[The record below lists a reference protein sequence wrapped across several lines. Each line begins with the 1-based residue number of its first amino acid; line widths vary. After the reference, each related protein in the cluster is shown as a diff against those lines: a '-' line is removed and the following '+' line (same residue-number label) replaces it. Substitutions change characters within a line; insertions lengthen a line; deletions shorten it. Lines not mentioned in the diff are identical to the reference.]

1 MARQETARPT
11 VGRPIALDDLSLE
24 DVESLRLLLGGRS
37 VIDWHRLDFRDHDEV
52 DRFLRVNEFDPES
65 VDDMTRLEELRVDA
79 VGYLTR
85 TFNFPLPGEVVEEA
99 PTRDLLLMASRV
111 GPHRRWACVVLKV
124 MHIIHHLAG
133 RELLVR
139 LPISD
144 DKVFHAVELKVL
156 QVVEELRSS
165 GHPIEEF
172 EWSRKQRDS
181 LITKLLA
188 KRSTLAA
195 KIYDKLRFRL
205 VVPRPEDLVPML
217 AVLTRQLIPFN
228 YIIPGA
234 TVNLLVPFE
243 DTLRAAPSLTRLAA
257 SLQEEPVD
265 VSDDTD
271 LLPPQNEFSG
281 ADYKI
286 INFVADLPVRIR
298 SVVPPDQLQQL
309 PPDCGH
315 VVFVMTEFQLADK
328 TTVVNNELGEASHDA
343 YKRRQHERVRQRLL
357 DGSAD
362 AMQLPAPAAD
372 PGDDGGDDDD
382 DGEEAA

>member
-1 MARQETARPT
+1 VARQETARPI
-11 VGRPIALDDLSLE
+11 VGRPIALDELSRE

-37 VIDWHRLDFRDHDEV
+37 VIDWHRLDFHDHDEV

-65 VDDMTRLEELRVDA
+65 ADDMMRLEELRMDA
-79 VGYLTR
+79 VGYLSR

-111 GPHRRWACVVLKV
+111 GPHRRWACVVLKA

-156 QVVEELRSS
+156 RVVEELRSA

-205 VVPRPEDLVPML
+205 VVPHTEDLVPML

-243 DTLRAAPSLTRLAA
+243 DTLRTVPNLSRLAS

-265 VSDDTD
+265 VSDDAD
-271 LLPPQNEFSG
+271 LQPPQNEFSG
-281 ADYKI
+281 TDYKI

-298 SVVPPDQLQQL
+298 SVVPPDQLREL

-315 VVFVMTEFQLADK
+315 VVFVMTEFQLVDK
-328 TTVVNNELGEASHDA
+328 ATVVSNELGESSHDA
-343 YKRRQHERVRQRLL
+343 YKSRQHDRVRQRLL
-357 DGSAD
+357 NGSAD
-362 AMQLPAPAAD
+362 SMQLPSPTTR
-372 PGDDGGDDDD
+372 DDGDDD